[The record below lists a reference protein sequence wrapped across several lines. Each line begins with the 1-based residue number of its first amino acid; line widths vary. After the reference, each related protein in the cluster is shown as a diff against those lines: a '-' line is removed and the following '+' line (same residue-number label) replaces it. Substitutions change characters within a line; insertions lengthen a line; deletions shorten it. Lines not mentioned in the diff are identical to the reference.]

1 MRTDLFSWVYKQLT
15 WIYSTLNLSAKPANQ
30 ASYTV
35 MIPHPGQLHQSPK
48 ERKLE
53 SFTRLP

>member
-1 MRTDLFSWVYKQLT
+1 MSTDLFSWVYKQPT
-15 WIYSTLNLSAKPANQ
+15 GIYSANLSAKSANQ

-35 MIPHPGQLHQSPK
+35 MIPQPGQLHQSPK